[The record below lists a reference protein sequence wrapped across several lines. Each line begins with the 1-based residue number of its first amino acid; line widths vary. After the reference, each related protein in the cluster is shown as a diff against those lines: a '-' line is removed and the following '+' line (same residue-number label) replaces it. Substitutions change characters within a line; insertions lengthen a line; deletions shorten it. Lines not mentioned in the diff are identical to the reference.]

1 MIIHKKMYLYISI
14 VDVIL
19 LEIYVIYS
27 KSIITLNFL

>member
-1 MIIHKKMYLYISI
+1 MYLYISI